1 MQSIDGKVAWVT
13 GAGTGIGR
21 GGAMGL
27 ASAGA
32 RIILS
37 GRREEPLEDTQMR
50 IADAGGEAVIEP
62 LDISDANAVYAVADA
77 IKERFGRLDI
87 LVNSAGLN
95 IPNRR
100 WKVVEAEGW
109 RSVIDID
116 LNGAF
121 YCSHAALR
129 IMREQRDGLII
140 NISSLAGRRVST
152 VSGAAY
158 TAAKHGLN
166 AMSESLNLENCHL
179 GIRACAICPGD
190 VATDILDRRP
200 FPPTAEARERMI
212 QEKEMGET
220 ILFVAQMPP
229 HVCINE
235 LVISPTWNLS
245 YIGGTPDREIPRDD

>member
-21 GGAMGL
+21 GGARVL

-32 RIILS
+32 KIILS
-37 GRREEPLEDTQMR
+37 GRREEPLEDTQKR

>member
-21 GGAMGL
+21 GGAMVL

-32 RIILS
+32 KIILS

-109 RSVIDID
+109 RSVIDKD

-121 YCSHAALR
+121 YCCL
-129 IMREQRDGLII
+129 L
-140 NISSLAGRRVST
+140 
-152 VSGAAY
+152 Y
-158 TAAKHGLN
+158 T
-166 AMSESLNLENCHL
+166 
-179 GIRACAICPGD
+179 
-190 VATDILDRRP
+190 
-200 FPPTAEARERMI
+200 
-212 QEKEMGET
+212 
-220 ILFVAQMPP
+220 
-229 HVCINE
+229 
-235 LVISPTWNLS
+235 SPS
-245 YIGGTPDREIPRDD
+245 PRD

>member
-13 GAGTGIGR
+13 GAGTGTGR
-21 GGAMGL
+21 GGAMVL

-32 RIILS
+32 KIILS